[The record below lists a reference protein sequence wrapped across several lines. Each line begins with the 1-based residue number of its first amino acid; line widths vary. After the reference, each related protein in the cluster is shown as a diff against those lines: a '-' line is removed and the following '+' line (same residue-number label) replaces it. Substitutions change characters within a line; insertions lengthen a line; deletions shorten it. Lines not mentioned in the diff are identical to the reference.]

1 MTSREDIVAALGSVA
16 GVSASSTQ
24 PDVVVALAA
33 WPVWRA
39 TTWANQVRDG
49 VRLLSWYVVVAL
61 PNASRDATVAEADP
75 IVETIGQA
83 LADAELGVLSVAPT
97 TVAVANGGDPI
108 PALRYTLGDR

>member
-1 MTSREDIVAALGSVA
+1 MTTRDAIVAALATVPELA
-16 GVSASSTQ
+16 PSSTQ
-24 PDVVVALAA
+24 PDVVVAGAA
-33 WPVWRA
+33 WPVWRS
-39 TTWANQVRDG
+39 TVWRNQVRDG
-49 VRLLSWYVVVAL
+49 VRDLSWYAVVVL

-97 TVAVANGGDPI
+97 SIAVSNGDPI